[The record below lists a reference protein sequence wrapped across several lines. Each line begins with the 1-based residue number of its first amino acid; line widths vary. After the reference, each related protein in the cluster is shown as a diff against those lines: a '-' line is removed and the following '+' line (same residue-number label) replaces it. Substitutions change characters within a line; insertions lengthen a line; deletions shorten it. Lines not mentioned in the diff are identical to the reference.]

1 MKKLKALDL
10 FCGAGGTSKGLVD
23 AGFDVTGI
31 DIKDQPEYPFKFI
44 KMDAT
49 KVTLDFLKEFDFIWS
64 SPPCQLFSI
73 ARNLGNAQGNK
84 CSASN
89 LIPETRKLLE
99 LSGKPFVIE
108 NVPKSPLRK
117 DLMLCGSMFGLKV
130 RRHRIF
136 EMNFKCDQPKCNH
149 KKQGRPVGVYHVMN
163 DNIPN
168 GGRTAKNLK
177 EGQDAM
183 GINWMS
189 WSFLKEAIPPAY
201 SYYIA
206 KCFLLVSHK
215 SHTLASPTFPTEKA
229 INRNLQV
236 TPSATPKEATLP
248 SVNSDIKRNNTQPSY
263 KEDSKLTGE
272 KENDS
277 N

>member
-10 FCGAGGTSKGLVD
+10 FCGAGGASKGLVD

-49 KVTLDFLKEFDFIWS
+49 KVTLDFLREFDFIWA

-84 CSASN
+84 CSALN
-89 LIPETRKLLE
+89 LIPETRELLE
-99 LSGKPFVIE
+99 KSGRPFVIE
-108 NVPKSPLRK
+108 NVPKAPLRK

-136 EMNFKCDQPKCNH
+136 EMNFNCDQPKCNH
-149 KKQGRPVGVYHVMN
+149 KEQGRPVGVYHVMN

-177 EGQDAM
+177 EGQEAM

-189 WSFLKEAIPPAY
+189 WSFLKESIPPAY

-206 KCFLLVSHK
+206 KCFLSVSHK
-215 SHTLASPTFPTEKA
+215 SQTLPNGNPNGEFNKG
-229 INRNLQV
+229 LKV
-236 TPSATPKEATLP
+236 SATPTPKCPKDTSPNPNIPRLRP
-248 SVNSDIKRNNTQPSY
+248 NSLTH
-263 KEDSKLTGE
+263 SKVR
-272 KENDS
+272 S
-277 N
+277 NLQ